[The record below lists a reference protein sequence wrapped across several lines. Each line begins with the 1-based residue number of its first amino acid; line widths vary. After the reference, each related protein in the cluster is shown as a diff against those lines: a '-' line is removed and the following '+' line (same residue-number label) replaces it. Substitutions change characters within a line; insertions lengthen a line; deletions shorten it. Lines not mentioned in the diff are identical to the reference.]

1 MAEVRTLAEVLDAL
15 TRPGELYERLPDGS
29 VRCYA
34 CGHRCLIRPGRRGIC
49 QVRFNRDG
57 TLYVPWGYVAAL
69 QVDPTEKK
77 PFFHILPG
85 SYTLTFGMLGC
96 DLHCSYCFTGETVV
110 VTQRGL
116 FSLEELFH
124 QALRVQANPD
134 GEIGFLEGVYTF
146 SHLGRLRKIR
156 AVFRHRYEGDIIRIN
171 PALLPAIECT
181 PDHRFLAIPRPRRGK
196 IQEPEWIR
204 AEQLSSDYCLVIP
217 RSFEVCSGA
226 STHELDVAMW
236 LAQAVDLSRMRR
248 GKGIRTLRGASMPA
262 HADANRR
269 AQLIRVE
276 GNWVRVFNE
285 HAPGIPAR
293 LPLNEALAELLGYYC
308 AEGSVWED
316 DRRANSMMITFSF
329 GPHEEELAR
338 RVLSLLR
345 DLFGV
350 EGTLHRRE
358 TTVAVV
364 VYKSSLGLLLKALCG
379 TCARNKRVPAPLLWA
394 PEPVVR
400 AFLEAYVA
408 GDGTISRDGYVV
420 VASVSPHLA
429 YGIAWLL
436 LRCGRFPS
444 LRTYPT
450 TQAPIQGRSV
460 QRAQWLHRVRWRLHG
475 QVRGCWMDERYYYI
489 PIRRIERRPFSG
501 YVFNLEVEE
510 DHTYLP
516 GFVAASNCQN
526 WQVSQALRDEE
537 AGVRPVSATPQQLV
551 ALAKRYGAQLVGS
564 SYNEPLITSE
574 WAVAIFK
581 EAVAQGLRCVY
592 VSNGNLTREVL
603 EYLRPYLVG
612 YKIDLKSMRDKN
624 YRALGMPLK
633 NVLEGIRMVYESG
646 LWLEVVTLVVP
657 GFNDSDEEL
666 RDAAEF
672 LASISPD
679 IPWHVTA
686 FHPDYKMT
694 DRDWTPAKTLIRAAE
709 IGKAAGLRYVYAG
722 NLPGRVGPFENTYCP
737 NCDAL
742 LIARHGFR
750 ILVDHLSGRGTCYR
764 CGTPIPGIWK

>member
-96 DLHCSYCFTGETVV
+96 DLHCSYC
-110 VTQRGL
+110 
-116 FSLEELFH
+116 
-124 QALRVQANPD
+124 
-134 GEIGFLEGVYTF
+134 
-146 SHLGRLRKIR
+146 
-156 AVFRHRYEGDIIRIN
+156 
-171 PALLPAIECT
+171 
-181 PDHRFLAIPRPRRGK
+181 
-196 IQEPEWIR
+196 
-204 AEQLSSDYCLVIP
+204 
-217 RSFEVCSGA
+217 
-226 STHELDVAMW
+226 
-236 LAQAVDLSRMRR
+236 
-248 GKGIRTLRGASMPA
+248 
-262 HADANRR
+262 
-269 AQLIRVE
+269 
-276 GNWVRVFNE
+276 
-285 HAPGIPAR
+285 
-293 LPLNEALAELLGYYC
+293 
-308 AEGSVWED
+308 
-316 DRRANSMMITFSF
+316 
-329 GPHEEELAR
+329 
-338 RVLSLLR
+338 
-345 DLFGV
+345 
-350 EGTLHRRE
+350 
-358 TTVAVV
+358 
-364 VYKSSLGLLLKALCG
+364 
-379 TCARNKRVPAPLLWA
+379 
-394 PEPVVR
+394 
-400 AFLEAYVA
+400 
-408 GDGTISRDGYVV
+408 
-420 VASVSPHLA
+420 
-429 YGIAWLL
+429 
-436 LRCGRFPS
+436 
-444 LRTYPT
+444 
-450 TQAPIQGRSV
+450 
-460 QRAQWLHRVRWRLHG
+460 
-475 QVRGCWMDERYYYI
+475 
-489 PIRRIERRPFSG
+489 
-501 YVFNLEVEE
+501 
-510 DHTYLP
+510 
-516 GFVAASNCQN
+516 QN
-526 WQVSQALRDEE
+526 WLTSQALRDPA
-537 AGVRPVSATPQQLV
+537 AGVMPEEVTPQQLV

-581 EAVAQGLRCVY
+581 EAVAQGLRCIY

-603 EYLRPYLVG
+603 AYLRPYLVG

-666 RDAAEF
+666 REAAEF

-694 DRDWTPAKTLIRAAE
+694 DRDWTPARTLIRAAE

-750 ILVDHLSGRGTCYR
+750 ILFDHLSGRGTCYR
-764 CGTPIPGIWK
+764 CGTPIPGIWQ

>member
-1 MAEVRTLAEVLDAL
+1 
-15 TRPGELYERLPDGS
+15 
-29 VRCYA
+29 
-34 CGHRCLIRPGRRGIC
+34 
-49 QVRFNRDG
+49 
-57 TLYVPWGYVAAL
+57 
-69 QVDPTEKK
+69 
-77 PFFHILPG
+77 
-85 SYTLTFGMLGC
+85 
-96 DLHCSYCFTGETVV
+96 
-110 VTQRGL
+110 
-116 FSLEELFH
+116 
-124 QALRVQANPD
+124 
-134 GEIGFLEGVYTF
+134 
-146 SHLGRLRKIR
+146 
-156 AVFRHRYEGDIIRIN
+156 
-171 PALLPAIECT
+171 
-181 PDHRFLAIPRPRRGK
+181 
-196 IQEPEWIR
+196 
-204 AEQLSSDYCLVIP
+204 
-217 RSFEVCSGA
+217 
-226 STHELDVAMW
+226 
-236 LAQAVDLSRMRR
+236 
-248 GKGIRTLRGASMPA
+248 
-262 HADANRR
+262 
-269 AQLIRVE
+269 
-276 GNWVRVFNE
+276 
-285 HAPGIPAR
+285 
-293 LPLNEALAELLGYYC
+293 
-308 AEGSVWED
+308 
-316 DRRANSMMITFSF
+316 
-329 GPHEEELAR
+329 
-338 RVLSLLR
+338 
-345 DLFGV
+345 
-350 EGTLHRRE
+350 
-358 TTVAVV
+358 
-364 VYKSSLGLLLKALCG
+364 
-379 TCARNKRVPAPLLWA
+379 
-394 PEPVVR
+394 
-400 AFLEAYVA
+400 
-408 GDGTISRDGYVV
+408 
-420 VASVSPHLA
+420 
-429 YGIAWLL
+429 
-436 LRCGRFPS
+436 
-444 LRTYPT
+444 
-450 TQAPIQGRSV
+450 
-460 QRAQWLHRVRWRLHG
+460 
-475 QVRGCWMDERYYYI
+475 MDERYYYI

-537 AGVRPVSATPQQLV
+537 AGVRPVPATPQQLV

-603 EYLRPYLVG
+603 EHLRPYLVG